1 MPNSY
6 SIDTIQSFL
15 TSRSNQTIVFTN
27 GCFDLLHPGHVDYL
41 TKARALG
48 DVLVVGLN
56 SDQSIKSIKGND
68 RPIHNQDFR
77 LIMLQAL
84 KPVDAVVIFDEDT
97 PVNVIQAVKPSIH
110 VKGGDYVAE
119 SLPEYDI
126 VKSNGGDVHILPFLD
141 GYSST
146 AIINAIKSK

>member
-1 MPNSY
+1 M
-6 SIDTIQSFL
+6 
-15 TSRSNQTIVFTN
+15 
-27 GCFDLLHPGHVDYL
+27 
-41 TKARALG
+41 G

-97 PVNVIQAVKPSIH
+97 PVNVIQAEAASMLKAATMLPSH
-110 VKGGDYVAE
+110 CQNMT
-119 SLPEYDI
+119 L
-126 VKSNGGDVHILPFLD
+126 
-141 GYSST
+141 
-146 AIINAIKSK
+146 